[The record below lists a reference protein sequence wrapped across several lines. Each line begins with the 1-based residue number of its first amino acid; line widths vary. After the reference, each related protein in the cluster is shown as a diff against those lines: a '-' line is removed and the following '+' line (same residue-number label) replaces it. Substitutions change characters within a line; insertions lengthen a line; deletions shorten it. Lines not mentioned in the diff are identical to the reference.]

1 MIGSQNLTSDVIV
14 QKTAKQ
20 FLSCG
25 VWVVTKSKKRR
36 QSAEE
41 KRKNEKG
48 SLIFNRTHVYP
59 TQEKKKIYL
68 TYLASIARCA
78 KGR

>member
-41 KRKNEKG
+41 KEKMRKD
-48 SLIFNRTHVYP
+48 L
-59 TQEKKKIYL
+59 
-68 TYLASIARCA
+68 
-78 KGR
+78 

>member
-41 KRKNEKG
+41 KIKNEKG

-78 KGR
+78 KGH

>member
-1 MIGSQNLTSDVIV
+1 MIGSQNLMSDVIV
-14 QKTAKQ
+14 HKTAKQ

-25 VWVVTKSKKRR
+25 GWVVTKSKKRR